1 MDAGEDCISGLPDEL
16 LHAILVRLGSTRAAV
31 RTGVLSRRWRHV
43 WASLPELVLEERVD
57 APPPPASFLDTVDA
71 ALAAC
76 DAPALERLSIALRAE
91 YGGGVLA
98 GRIEPWLRFASERVV
113 GALFLYVPPR
123 ILPFFEPEVDGEE
136 AAVLELPASGG
147 VTGMDLSLG
156 GPWRLRPPSSGFEL
170 TSLVCTQCPCL
181 RDPNLLI
188 MLVDASNLSV
198 RSESLQS
205 LWFSVWKTRQ
215 LEIVAS
221 RLEKLSVSNAI
232 DEARISALKL
242 AELSWSNAAYDP
254 RCHQFD
260 DVGHRLRL
268 LELGQSSTVASLMQQ
283 FDEVD
288 ELKLGI
294 SIPQVCLYQQSLLKS
309 NCFSDYSVATLS
321 LLVTGNRWL

>member
-113 GALFLYVPPR
+113 SALFLYVPPR

-156 GPWRLRPPSSGFEL
+156 GPWRLRPPSSGLFGKL
-170 TSLVCTQCPCL
+170 THLAI
-181 RDPNLLI
+181 LLPAWKA
-188 MLVDASNLSV
+188 ASSHPSCA
-198 RSESLQS
+198 R
-205 LWFSVWKTRQ
+205 
-215 LEIVAS
+215 
-221 RLEKLSVSNAI
+221 NAR
-232 DEARISALKL
+232 A
-242 AELSWSNAAYDP
+242 
-254 RCHQFD
+254 
-260 DVGHRLRL
+260 
-268 LELGQSSTVASLMQQ
+268 
-283 FDEVD
+283 
-288 ELKLGI
+288 
-294 SIPQVCLYQQSLLKS
+294 
-309 NCFSDYSVATLS
+309 
-321 LLVTGNRWL
+321 